1 MIIIHNS
8 ALAIDRFIANSE
20 NEQTSNELADVVH
33 GVVAGTESADILM
46 TILMVFLIRFD
57 DKRIDQMADM
67 TDNAEAF
74 FVRKPDVPRADDDD
88 TDDCDHENTVN
99 QLVDVICSHMRTFT
113 GPNTIMSCLRILRFC
128 GVSQVELYR
137 VLMTAAERDYS
148 EVVRYIT
155 EQESFKDDTIAD
167 YGEDTLENPHYIKRV
182 SASHVAVIAGLT
194 CSKDV
199 LDHITDCGEA
209 FTREKDPLVLKDIMG
224 AVRYI
229 TRDTDDG
236 TFDIAT
242 YNIIPTPYTAD
253 ANSIRYAEMAM
264 TAIYNI
270 AGYYGI
276 DMETFLL
283 RNTDFFS
290 YDNDYRNVRDG
301 KIIVAHDNYAASD
314 RAMLKAMCLERMNLP
329 LNDLSSILKL
339 SDPYKY
345 VNVYARNAEPYSVI
359 VLSDWNALPCNMM
372 PVNSLGGIKM
382 LDYIAFLKVLADA
395 AKVRLCLVLDMPY
408 SQFSEKI
415 EEELSDYYLI
425 KYNNDAELTF
435 GGAI

>member
-1 MIIIHNS
+1 MNRDII
-8 ALAIDRFIANSE
+8 
-20 NEQTSNELADVVH
+20 
-33 GVVAGTESADILM
+33 
-46 TILMVFLIRFD
+46 
-57 DKRIDQMADM
+57 
-67 TDNAEAF
+67 
-74 FVRKPDVPRADDDD
+74 
-88 TDDCDHENTVN
+88 
-99 QLVDVICSHMRTFT
+99 
-113 GPNTIMSCLRILRFC
+113 
-128 GVSQVELYR
+128 
-137 VLMTAAERDYS
+137 
-148 EVVRYIT
+148 
-155 EQESFKDDTIAD
+155 
-167 YGEDTLENPHYIKRV
+167 
-182 SASHVAVIAGLT
+182 
-194 CSKDV
+194 
-199 LDHITDCGEA
+199 A
-209 FTREKDPLVLKDIMG
+209 FTKYKFNVYGKKDIRSG
-224 AVRYI
+224 RDSAVVGI
-229 TRDTDDG
+229 VGKSKSLD
-236 TFDIAT
+236 F
-242 YNIIPTPYTAD
+242 PTMLIFWSLVRNSVVLAVYLLFSVACFLTVHEHYTAD

-276 DMETFLL
+276 DTKTFLL

-314 RAMLKAMCLERMNLP
+314 SAMLKAMCLERMNLP

-359 VLSDWNALPCNMM
+359 VLSDCNALPCNMM
-372 PVNSLGGIKM
+372 PVNRSAFGGVKM

-408 SQFSEKI
+408 SKFSKKI

>member
-1 MIIIHNS
+1 
-8 ALAIDRFIANSE
+8 
-20 NEQTSNELADVVH
+20 
-33 GVVAGTESADILM
+33 
-46 TILMVFLIRFD
+46 
-57 DKRIDQMADM
+57 
-67 TDNAEAF
+67 
-74 FVRKPDVPRADDDD
+74 
-88 TDDCDHENTVN
+88 
-99 QLVDVICSHMRTFT
+99 
-113 GPNTIMSCLRILRFC
+113 
-128 GVSQVELYR
+128 
-137 VLMTAAERDYS
+137 
-148 EVVRYIT
+148 
-155 EQESFKDDTIAD
+155 
-167 YGEDTLENPHYIKRV
+167 
-182 SASHVAVIAGLT
+182 
-194 CSKDV
+194 
-199 LDHITDCGEA
+199 
-209 FTREKDPLVLKDIMG
+209 
-224 AVRYI
+224 
-229 TRDTDDG
+229 
-236 TFDIAT
+236 
-242 YNIIPTPYTAD
+242 
-253 ANSIRYAEMAM
+253 MAM

-276 DMETFLL
+276 DTKTFLL

-314 RAMLKAMCLERMNLP
+314 SAMLKAMCLERMNLP

-359 VLSDWNALPCNMM
+359 VLSDCNALPCNIM
-372 PVNSLGGIKM
+372 PVNRSAFGGIKM

-408 SQFSEKI
+408 SQFSKKI

>member
-1 MIIIHNS
+1 
-8 ALAIDRFIANSE
+8 
-20 NEQTSNELADVVH
+20 
-33 GVVAGTESADILM
+33 
-46 TILMVFLIRFD
+46 
-57 DKRIDQMADM
+57 
-67 TDNAEAF
+67 
-74 FVRKPDVPRADDDD
+74 
-88 TDDCDHENTVN
+88 
-99 QLVDVICSHMRTFT
+99 
-113 GPNTIMSCLRILRFC
+113 
-128 GVSQVELYR
+128 
-137 VLMTAAERDYS
+137 
-148 EVVRYIT
+148 
-155 EQESFKDDTIAD
+155 
-167 YGEDTLENPHYIKRV
+167 
-182 SASHVAVIAGLT
+182 
-194 CSKDV
+194 
-199 LDHITDCGEA
+199 
-209 FTREKDPLVLKDIMG
+209 
-224 AVRYI
+224 
-229 TRDTDDG
+229 
-236 TFDIAT
+236 
-242 YNIIPTPYTAD
+242 
-253 ANSIRYAEMAM
+253 MAM

-314 RAMLKAMCLERMNLP
+314 SAMLKAMCLERMNLP

-359 VLSDWNALPCNMM
+359 VLSDWTALPCNMM

-382 LDYIAFLKVLADA
+382 LDYIAFLKLLADA

-408 SQFSEKI
+408 SEVSEKI

-425 KYNNDAELTF
+425 KYNDDAELTF